1 MPSITSSGRTGV
13 AISISIVPRSVSL
26 TMATA
31 VIITM
36 VIDRMIA
43 SRPGTIL
50 VEVLP
55 SGLYCRCTITENGGR
70 APASACSGPVSVS
83 RDGDR

>member
-1 MPSITSSGRTGV
+1 M
-13 AISISIVPRSVSL
+13 VPRSVSL

-36 VIDRMIA
+36 VIERMIA
-43 SRPGTIL
+43 SSPGTIL

-55 SGLYCRCTITENGGR
+55 SGLY
-70 APASACSGPVSVS
+70 S
-83 RDGDR
+83 R